1 MVHSDDTSLMTH
13 IGPVSSHR
21 PAVAI
26 DTTSSKQAQ
35 VAPRSN
41 GQRNTHF
48 NSPRKEKPTN
58 RKPQKHLRQPNP
70 GKQDSEQR
78 AEPKSDEDDTVALPT
93 KKTPKSARKQ
103 RNVFLMTRDGEDTK
117 LRPLAQSAFSP
128 SEPASSTPKK
138 RGRNRRRQQS
148 PPTPDEP
155 VEPVEVMRTPTRR
168 ANTRQFRPMSTPA
181 STALPVHEP
190 TPIAH
195 HTASLPALGPTPVRY
210 ASPSGR
216 HGHYAG
222 ASFNNSPAAS
232 TLPLPPS
239 FLTSPTKSQ
248 TSPLNSVRT
257 GIVRDEDVFGVSPP
271 QFMQMGH
278 AQYMPVAGALNER
291 ARHLDAML
299 ATAPPFQ
306 QQQQFMHPGHHV
318 HHMHSYS
325 AVDLTQSTDM
335 SAMLHKLRLAMNLN
349 ERPATVSPLTSAQV
363 NARNSHLT
371 PVYNA

>member
-21 PAVAI
+21 PAGAI
-26 DTTSSKQAQ
+26 DAPSSKQPQ
-35 VAPRSN
+35 VAPRSSN
-41 GQRNTHF
+41 GQRNTHI
-48 NSPRKEKPTN
+48 NTPRKEKPVN
-58 RKPQKHLRQPNP
+58 RKPQKHLRQNQ

-78 AEPKSDEDDTVALPT
+78 AEPKSDEDEVLASST

-103 RNVFLMTRDGEDTK
+103 RNVFLMTRDGADTK

-128 SEPASSTPKK
+128 SEPANSSTPKK

-155 VEPVEVMRTPTRR
+155 AEPVEAMRTPTRR

-181 STALPVHEP
+181 NSVLPVHEP
-190 TPIAH
+190 TPVTH

-239 FLTSPTKSQ
+239 FLTSPSKSQ
-248 TSPLNSVRT
+248 TSPINSVRT
-257 GIVRDEDVFGVSPP
+257 SIVRDEDVFGVSPP
-271 QFMQMGH
+271 QFAQTGH

-291 ARHLDAML
+291 SRHLDAML

-306 QQQQFMHPGHHV
+306 QQFMHPV

-335 SAMLHKLRLAMNLN
+335 SAMLQKLRLAMNMN
-349 ERPATVSPLTSAQV
+349 ERPATVSPLASAQV
-363 NARNSHLT
+363 ATRNSHLT

>member
-78 AEPKSDEDDTVALPT
+78 AEPKSDEDDTIALPT

-349 ERPATVSPLTSAQV
+349 ERPATV
-363 NARNSHLT
+363 
-371 PVYNA
+371 